1 MGEKNAYVGGAHASR
16 MTRRQFV
23 GAAAFAAGGTALLAG
38 LAGCAPGGAMPHGEV
53 DDTAHEGHAA
63 GEGSG
68 APAVY
73 LTHAIDP

>member
-1 MGEKNAYVGGAHASR
+1 
-16 MTRRQFV
+16 
-23 GAAAFAAGGTALLAG
+23 
-38 LAGCAPGGAMPHGEV
+38 MPQGEV

-73 LTHAIDP
+73 LTHAIDPEAIQAVYTAIGRLCGGRGPRLQLG